1 MSRCLCFRRHVVL
14 EHGEIAHGYHVAGC
28 WLCSDCARRHCGAR
42 ATASELLA
50 LSTEYGLVA
59 NRGVALICL
68 GWNLGQTKDIGEG
81 LRYLEQG
88 LATRIQLG
96 LRSLLP
102 FSICLLAETYFRAQH
117 YAKAVE
123 QVDLA
128 LAASSEIGDQW
139 FLPRIHMLHAQLL
152 QEQACPNVDAAE
164 ASLRI
169 AIDVARAQCA
179 KGWEL
184 RATILLAS
192 LWRDQGKRTEARDLL
207 SPIYGWFTEG
217 FANVSGTAVRDRDAP
232 AGDFVPRKNQKPKS
246 DLTINAL
253 GPL

>member
-1 MSRCLCFRRHVVL
+1 IWSKDWLRGSSSAYDLSYRSRP
-14 EHGEIAHGYHVAGC
+14 A
-28 WLCSDCARRHCGAR
+28 
-42 ATASELLA
+42 
-50 LSTEYGLVA
+50 
-59 NRGVALICL
+59 
-68 GWNLGQTKDIGEG
+68 
-81 LRYLEQG
+81 
-88 LATRIQLG
+88 
-96 LRSLLP
+96 
-102 FSICLLAETYFRAQH
+102 LLAETYFRAQH

-152 QEQACPNVDAAE
+152 QEQACPNGDAPE

-169 AIDVARAQCA
+169 AIDVGRAQCA

-192 LWRDQGKRTEARDLL
+192 LCRDQGNPTEARDLL

-217 FANVSGTAVRDRDAP
+217 FDTV
-232 AGDFVPRKNQKPKS
+232 
-246 DLTINAL
+246 DLKQA
-253 GPL
+253 